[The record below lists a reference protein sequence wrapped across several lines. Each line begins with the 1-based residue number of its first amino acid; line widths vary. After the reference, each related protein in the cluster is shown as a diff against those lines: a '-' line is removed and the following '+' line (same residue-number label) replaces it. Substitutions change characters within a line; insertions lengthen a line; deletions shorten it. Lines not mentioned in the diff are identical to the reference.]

1 MVLFLPFFPFDTLG
15 CFPGGRTGTVQAP
28 ERRTKTGPGENSA
41 VRGPYGRN
49 KAPAARKN
57 APRGQSPS
65 LSFCLRDWRSFG
77 KDRVAPSAPEWSSF
91 SRVTSTHSPRPRA
104 GRLRVLLLRQAG
116 FPFSAVFLR
125 ASFVLFSC
133 PEYGNTVGDTCQPP
147 MDILMDL
154 SSAAGFPFSAAPWG
168 RHSRGG
174 AHGPSPP
181 AGPVFRPVGA
191 HRRKIQKLSP
201 SKVYNLLFFLPKGY
215 GILNWSCHRASEFC
229 IIIGGVPSER
239 PIEV

>member
-1 MVLFLPFFPFDTLG
+1 MVLFLPFFPFDTLR
-15 CFPGGRTGTVQAP
+15 CFPGVRTGTVQAP

-133 PEYGNTVGDTCQPP
+133 PEYGNTVRDTCQPP
-147 MDILMDL
+147 MDILREL
-154 SSAAGFPFSAAPWG
+154 SPAASAEGPSAPKPPAAPFPSPGWG
-168 RHSRGG
+168 ALPENRETFRRESLQFALFSSRG
-174 AHGPSPP
+174 
-181 AGPVFRPVGA
+181 
-191 HRRKIQKLSP
+191 IWYTKL
-201 SKVYNLLFFLPKGY
+201 V
-215 GILNWSCHRASEFC
+215 
-229 IIIGGVPSER
+229 VP
-239 PIEV
+239 

>member
-1 MVLFLPFFPFDTLG
+1 MVLFLPFFPFDTLR
-15 CFPGGRTGTVQAP
+15 CFPGVRTGTVQAP

-133 PEYGNTVGDTCQPP
+133 PEYGNTVRDTCQPP
-147 MDILMDL
+147 MDILREL
-154 SSAAGFPFSAAPWG
+154 SPAVSAE
-168 RHSRGG
+168 
-174 AHGPSPP
+174 GPSGPQTSGGPISLPRLGRIAGKQRNFP
-181 AGPVFRPVGA
+181 A
-191 HRRKIQKLSP
+191 RKFTICSFFFQRDM
-201 SKVYNLLFFLPKGY
+201 VY
-215 GILNWSCHRASEFC
+215 
-229 IIIGGVPSER
+229 
-239 PIEV
+239 